1 MKTNENIGDSIV
13 TSIKT
18 CLTNTG
24 LDISSMSKSNGCYVI
39 RSEVDLGYLKIQ
51 IKVIYGVEDKMVT
64 AELEFPGRL
73 PTKRFGEIYDI
84 INRINA
90 VLMDIGHFSFCAK
103 SKKLFLRTGNDV
115 ADGSL
120 NSRQFEE
127 SICRFIGQGEIGYHL
142 ISQVAF
148 DNICTDEAWHDFFC
162 QIQDSAGNENPTIH

>member
-24 LDISSMSKSNGCYVI
+24 LDILSMSKSKGCYVI

-51 IKVIYGVEDKMVT
+51 LEVAYGFKEKIVT
-64 AELEFPGRL
+64 AVLEFARWL
-73 PTKRFGEIYDI
+73 PTKRFYEIYDL

-90 VLMDIGHFSFCAK
+90 LLMDIGHFSFCPK
-103 SKKLFLRTGNDV
+103 SGKLFLRTGID
-115 ADGSL
+115 ATDGSL
-120 NSRQFEE
+120 NIRLFEK
-127 SICRFIGQGEIGYHL
+127 SIYRIIGQGEISYDL

-148 DNICTDEAWHDFFC
+148 DNICTNDAWCDFIN
-162 QIQDSAGNENPTIH
+162 QVQNSAGNENPTLH

>member
-1 MKTNENIGDSIV
+1 
-13 TSIKT
+13 
-18 CLTNTG
+18 
-24 LDISSMSKSNGCYVI
+24 MSKSKGCYVI
-39 RSEVDLGYLKIQ
+39 RSEVYLEYLKIQ
-51 IKVIYGVEDKMVT
+51 LDVNYYVKEKMVT
-64 AELEFPGRL
+64 AVLEFPGRV
-73 PTKRFGEIYDI
+73 PTERFGEIYDI

-90 VLMDIGHFSFCAK
+90 VLMDIGHFSFYPK
-103 SKKLFLRTGNDV
+103 TGKLFLRAGNDV

-162 QIQDSAGNENPTIH
+162 QVQGSAGNENPTLH